1 MVRDK
6 RKRQPTMYEVASDG
20 YVPVPEEL
28 RGAYKLYEHLAN
40 LQSAAQQMKD
50 EYGGCSDS
58 ALAQAL
64 ADFIINV
71 TKKLGVDPGVAQSDR
86 SLAKLV
92 AVYNE
97 GDFSSAANKVA
108 LNSNQLTAAKQD
120 QRQSNSDVLAVM
132 WALAKEIYPS
142 LKQSGEANGDGGQ
155 PSKNAAEDLE
165 SARQSGT

>member
-1 MVRDK
+1 
-6 RKRQPTMYEVASDG
+6 MYDHAGDS
-20 YVPVPEEL
+20 YVPVPDEL
-28 RGAYKLYEHLAN
+28 RGAYKLYENLAD
-40 LQSAAQQMKD
+40 LQSAAQKMKD
-50 EYGGCSDS
+50 EYGGCADS

-71 TKKLGVDPGVAQSDR
+71 TRKLGVDPGVAQPDQ
-86 SLAKLV
+86 SLAKLA

-97 GDFSSAANKVA
+97 RDFSRAANKVA

-120 QRQSNSDVLAVM
+120 QRQGNSDVLALM

-142 LKQSGEANGDGGQ
+142 LKQSAEANGDGGQ

-165 SARQSGT
+165 SAWQSGT